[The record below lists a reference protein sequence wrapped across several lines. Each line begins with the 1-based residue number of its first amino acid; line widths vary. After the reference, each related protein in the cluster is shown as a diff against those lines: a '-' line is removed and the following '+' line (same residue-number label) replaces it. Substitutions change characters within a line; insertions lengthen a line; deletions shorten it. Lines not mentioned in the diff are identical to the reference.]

1 MIYQMFHGVG
11 PMSSPDGRPTNAVFG
26 CTRAIMEL
34 YDRGADYLLAAY
46 DVSSNTFRDA
56 IVDNYKA
63 NRAEPPIELSLQH
76 PMIRAVLEAMRI
88 PILEY
93 PGYEADDVM
102 ATIARLG
109 EEQGCVVYLCTSD
122 KDCRQ
127 LLSPLTRIYNLRK
140 KEELDAEKLYLDWG
154 VHPDQVVDYQ
164 TLVGDSTDN
173 VKGLTGCGAK
183 TASKWL
189 QQFGTLD
196 NIVKNVS
203 SIGGPKLR
211 QALIQWHADGT
222 LEQTRQLVRLE
233 RFVPIEFDWDGWKR
247 REWDYSRLLDLF
259 TEYGFRTFAT
269 KVRAEIGT
277 FPTVPQ
283 TIDSDF
289 PFGAFAEVGT
299 ANSATGDHWGD
310 PEYQMVSTPEHFESF
325 FQELTRQSFFT
336 IDLETTSLDPFQA
349 KIVGYAISWEPTKA
363 YYLPVRA
370 PFGFTVLDPV
380 ETFARLRPILEDAK
394 IQKSNQNIK
403 YDMLVLRVHGVTL
416 RGVSGDPMIA
426 DYLLHAG
433 ERSHNLDDMTRR
445 YYNHENISI
454 TELIGQGKSQIT
466 IDQADLDRVTA
477 YAGEDAVAAYK
488 LTSKLEGELRREKL
502 WDLYHDIEIPLIR
515 ILLDMEYEGVLIDAA
530 YLKQLSNEMTDQL
543 NDLESAIHA
552 LAGRQFNIS
561 SPKQLREIMFEELG
575 YPIQK
580 KTGTTREASTDY
592 ETLEKLASLGYE
604 LPKRIIEYRSIAKL
618 KGTYVDALPNLI
630 QPSTGRVHTSL
641 NQTVAS
647 TGRLSS
653 SEPNLQNIPARTD
666 QGRQI
671 RRAFIARPGWR
682 IVTSD
687 YSQIELRLL
696 AHFCEDSAMLLAFEQ
711 NEDVHTRVAAQIFK
725 VLPTEVTSEQRRVAK
740 TVNFGVIYGMSSHGL
755 AVRLG
760 ITRQEADEFIEGYF
774 SQFPR
779 VLEYQNAL
787 LVKAKHSGYVTT
799 LLGRRRR
806 FDPAT
811 IREKSTFQNRSQA
824 EREAINMEIQGSAAD
839 LMKLAI
845 LAVDREIH
853 KKNLNAK
860 MILTVHD
867 ELVFEVPEDE
877 VSDLARLARYE
888 MTNVMKLKVPL
899 QVDIAVG
906 LNWLDVTD
914 YKGD

>member
-1 MIYQMFHGVG
+1 
-11 PMSSPDGRPTNAVFG
+11 
-26 CTRAIMEL
+26 
-34 YDRGADYLLAAY
+34 
-46 DVSSNTFRDA
+46 
-56 IVDNYKA
+56 
-63 NRAEPPIELSLQH
+63 
-76 PMIRAVLEAMRI
+76 
-88 PILEY
+88 
-93 PGYEADDVM
+93 
-102 ATIARLG
+102 
-109 EEQGCVVYLCTSD
+109 
-122 KDCRQ
+122 
-127 LLSPLTRIYNLRK
+127 
-140 KEELDAEKLYLDWG
+140 
-154 VHPDQVVDYQ
+154 
-164 TLVGDSTDN
+164 
-173 VKGLTGCGAK
+173 
-183 TASKWL
+183 
-189 QQFGTLD
+189 
-196 NIVKNVS
+196 
-203 SIGGPKLR
+203 
-211 QALIQWHADGT
+211 
-222 LEQTRQLVRLE
+222 
-233 RFVPIEFDWDGWKR
+233 
-247 REWDYSRLLDLF
+247 
-259 TEYGFRTFAT
+259 
-269 KVRAEIGT
+269 
-277 FPTVPQ
+277 
-283 TIDSDF
+283 
-289 PFGAFAEVGT
+289 
-299 ANSATGDHWGD
+299 
-310 PEYQMVSTPEHFESF
+310 
-325 FQELTRQSFFT
+325 
-336 IDLETTSLDPFQA
+336 
-349 KIVGYAISWEPTKA
+349 
-363 YYLPVRA
+363 
-370 PFGFTVLDPV
+370 
-380 ETFARLRPILEDAK
+380 
-394 IQKSNQNIK
+394 
-403 YDMLVLRVHGVTL
+403 
-416 RGVSGDPMIA
+416 
-426 DYLLHAG
+426 
-433 ERSHNLDDMTRR
+433 
-445 YYNHENISI
+445 
-454 TELIGQGKSQIT
+454 
-466 IDQADLDRVTA
+466 
-477 YAGEDAVAAYK
+477 
-488 LTSKLEGELRREKL
+488 
-502 WDLYHDIEIPLIR
+502 
-515 ILLDMEYEGVLIDAA
+515 
-530 YLKQLSNEMTDQL
+530 MTDQL